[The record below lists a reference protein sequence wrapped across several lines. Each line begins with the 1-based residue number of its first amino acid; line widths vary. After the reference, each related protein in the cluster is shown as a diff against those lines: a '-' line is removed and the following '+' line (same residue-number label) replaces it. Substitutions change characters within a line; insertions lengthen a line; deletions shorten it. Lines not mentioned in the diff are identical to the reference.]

1 MQKLFVFLCFL
12 KIIDLR
18 RKTALD
24 GLTVVE
30 KLIFSLGVVD
40 HLFF

>member
-18 RKTALD
+18 GKTALD
-24 GLTVVE
+24 GLTTVE
-30 KLIFSLGVVD
+30 KSIFSLGAID
-40 HLFF
+40 NLFF

>member
-12 KIIDLR
+12 IIIDLR
-18 RKTALD
+18 GKTTIN

-30 KLIFSLGVVD
+30 KLIFSLEN
-40 HLFF
+40 